1 MWYSCEDIVLSV
13 CMHVVFLVLSVCM
26 HVVLSVRLVCFSA
39 DITEMRGQKM
49 HKETCAI
56 CDALNA
62 TRCEMPGRDVSNEM
76 QDAGHIA

>member
-1 MWYSCEDIVLSV
+1 MRTLYCLSVCMWYSCEDIVLSV

-56 CDALNA
+56 CDALKA
-62 TRCEMPGRDVSNEM
+62 RCQGGM
-76 QDAGHIA
+76 